1 VLKIVHDVE
10 LRRSNKE
17 TCTHRAPAL
26 CHCFQSSRASAWF
39 WLAQAALPQTT
50 RLYEL
55 KLALSKFQRSRQF
68 RTEAPMPQAHQD
80 SSWYPHNSPIF
91 ARLKRREAATEAKTS
106 NIPKLV
112 PGRRAAQSRCQR
124 CGSSPSRDCCA
135 SCSGSLT
142 WYKYIQG

>member
-1 VLKIVHDVE
+1 LLNIVHDVE

-17 TCTHRAPAL
+17 KCAHRAPAL

-55 KLALSKFQRSRQF
+55 KLALSRNFSVRANS
-68 RTEAPMPQAHQD
+68 AQAHQD

-91 ARLKRREAATEAKTS
+91 ARLKRGEAATEAKTS

-135 SCSGSLT
+135 FCSGSLT